1 MILLYTTLR
10 FTMHIPSPRDIEH
23 VCFGFSV
30 SRSDSTILKSEKL
43 SFQWCLVWLLRIA
56 SILQKQ
62 LSLKLEFL
70 VFVKKISLMIVFIML

>member
-1 MILLYTTLR
+1 
-10 FTMHIPSPRDIEH
+10 
-23 VCFGFSV
+23 
-30 SRSDSTILKSEKL
+30 L